1 MHLTVV
7 RMKGDCQMSETK
19 ERILNVSLSLFSE
32 KGYSAVSIRDICKE
46 VEIKESS
53 IYYHFKNKHAIFE
66 ELLSRFQNKADSMMG
81 HLASQLT
88 GETEPLGETKF
99 VKGVFCSSVIV
110 ATRYSSCVCGLHRE
124 LRTCGDFYAARLYST
139 TPARAAPAMTLMGLG
154 FHLRRTKKP
163 ARKITRAIRSKLPKS
178 AGRVRWP

>member
-1 MHLTVV
+1 MKTVLLHLYC
-7 RMKGDCQMSETK
+7 KCE
-19 ERILNVSLSLFSE
+19 NHFLS
-32 KGYSAVSIRDICKE
+32 GRV
-46 VEIKESS
+46 
-53 IYYHFKNKHAIFE
+53 
-66 ELLSRFQNKADSMMG
+66 
-81 HLASQLT
+81 
-88 GETEPLGETKF
+88 PETKF

>member
-1 MHLTVV
+1 ML
-7 RMKGDCQMSETK
+7 RSAACQKSLAEFGG
-19 ERILNVSLSLFSE
+19 VSRQIKSNHFLS
-32 KGYSAVSIRDICKE
+32 GRV
-46 VEIKESS
+46 
-53 IYYHFKNKHAIFE
+53 
-66 ELLSRFQNKADSMMG
+66 
-81 HLASQLT
+81 
-88 GETEPLGETKF
+88 PETKF

>member
-1 MHLTVV
+1 MCKALHRYSRKPADNGQSFLGNTA
-7 RMKGDCQMSETK
+7 K
-19 ERILNVSLSLFSE
+19 ILKSLAEFAARRRQIELN
-32 KGYSAVSIRDICKE
+32 
-46 VEIKESS
+46 
-53 IYYHFKNKHAIFE
+53 HF
-66 ELLSRFQNKADSMMG
+66 
-81 HLASQLT
+81 AS
-88 GETEPLGETKF
+88 GRVPETKF

>member
-1 MHLTVV
+1 MTGFINQLVIGNLIIQSHLVV
-7 RMKGDCQMSETK
+7 AFFKK
-19 ERILNVSLSLFSE
+19 LNFRIRTNRSVCFQIVRVDRPSCGSRRNGQKICRFRHRRCSA
-32 KGYSAVSIRDICKE
+32 GYWLGAALWH
-46 VEIKESS
+46 SS
-53 IYYHFKNKHAIFE
+53 PKIF
-66 ELLSRFQNKADSMMG
+66 F
-81 HLASQLT
+81 
-88 GETEPLGETKF
+88 ETKF